1 MSQISS
7 INFKKSVDYQV
18 FHNST
23 IRPSYVIGGEL
34 ECDPPKGYDAQRIK
48 NEIVENAKQAYFNT
62 SKARNK
68 AFQAKNYEWSAV
80 VNIKPETTMNDLKKL
95 AQHFSDKYGFQCYQ
109 IAIHRDEGHIND
121 NGEKEINHHAHLEFI
136 TLDKNTGKQLFKLRD
151 FNPQKMR
158 EIQTEVAEILQMER
172 GQDKRISGAKRIEP
186 RAYARL
192 KEQER
197 QEKREIKKEL
207 TNTKAELTSNK
218 NELNSVKNELET
230 TKKELKALSA
240 NAIRKRVERERKA
253 WLNTNKALHEQGAE
267 LIFTPK
273 HYKELR
279 ELGKKAFTSL
289 DELEN
294 ALKELEKRIRKEKRQ
309 NQSNKPQISTTKKD
323 FKSRLIDEYY
333 SDLSTKHD
341 LTPFYFNKE
350 LKTLE
355 NKQKGYKIKDSEN
368 TLTLTT
374 SKKAD
379 LSEQVALM
387 LDMAKSKGW
396 ELDSIKVTGSKAFC
410 DEVAKQIA
418 EIKAKE
424 KAEQERK
431 LKELEQENE
440 RLKAELANNRTE
452 TALKSQNEPNPSQDI
467 TQSEKTQENAPKAK
481 SQEQIDLEI
490 AQRLDE
496 KKYWEQTDTTTFY
509 NILKRLEMRKK
520 PQERKLDDLKY
531 LDGELNKPII
541 YGRHDLTKYAISELN
556 ELIAKEIEKE
566 QANQTAQTPSTFDK
580 EPEKS
585 QEVFKEFKELCDYLE
600 KYHFLTTD
608 GKINV
613 AKRASELL
621 KNKENHEL
629 LKTYHKTHYEVKK
642 GGLEKLAKQYEQT
655 KGISR

>member
-396 ELDSIKVTGSKAFC
+396 ELDSIKVTGSKTFC

-431 LKELEQENE
+431 LKELEKENE

-452 TALKSQNEPNPSQDI
+452 TALETQNEPNPSQDI

-481 SQEQIDLEI
+481 SQAQKDLELVKSYENNYNFSNNDCYDLKDL
-490 AQRLDE
+490 AKRYNLD
-496 KKYWEQTDTTTFY
+496 
-509 NILKRLEMRKK
+509 NISKSLTKHLENNRNLDKLTYSIPK
-520 PQERKLDDLKY
+520 PQELQ
-531 LDGELNKPII
+531 
-541 YGRHDLTKYAISELN
+541 
-556 ELIAKEIEKE
+556 EI
-566 QANQTAQTPSTFDK
+566 
-580 EPEKS
+580 
-585 QEVFKEFKELCDYLE
+585 
-600 KYHFLTTD
+600 
-608 GKINV
+608 
-613 AKRASELL
+613 
-621 KNKENHEL
+621 
-629 LKTYHKTHYEVKK
+629 K
-642 GGLEKLAKQYEQT
+642 GFLEKLTAQEQEPSKTTITQKVNFNT
-655 KGISR
+655 KSQNQDKSRNF

>member
-80 VNIKPETTMNDLKKL
+80 VNIKPETTMNDLKRL
-95 AQHFSDKYGFQCYQ
+95 AEHFEKKYGFQCYQ

-136 TLDKNTGKQLFKLRD
+136 TLSKENGKQLFKLRD

-186 RAYARL
+186 RAYAKI

-207 TNTKAELTSNK
+207 ESTKETLKNTTQ
-218 NELNSVKNELET
+218 ELET
-230 TKKELKALSA
+230 AKKELKALSA
-240 NAIRKRVERERKA
+240 NAIKKRVEQERKA

-267 LIFTPK
+267 PIFTAE

-279 ELGKKAFTSL
+279 ELNKGAFTSL

-294 ALKELEKRIRKEKRQ
+294 ALKELEKRIRKEKKQ
-309 NQSNKPQISTTKKD
+309 HQSNKPQLSTTQKD
-323 FKSRLIDEYY
+323 FKSRLIDEFY

-379 LSEQVALM
+379 LSEQVELM
-387 LDMAKSKGW
+387 LDMAKAKGW
-396 ELDSIKVTGSKAFC
+396 ELDSLKVTGSKAFC

-424 KAEQERK
+424 KAEQEK
-431 LKELEQENE
+431 KIAELEKQNE
-440 RLKAELANNRTE
+440 QLKAELAIKSAE
-452 TALKSQNEPNPSQDI
+452 KPLESQNAPKAEQEPSQ
-467 TQSEKTQENAPKAK
+467 EPKTQENAPKAK

-520 PQERKLDDLKY
+520 PQERKLEGLKY
-531 LDGELNKPII
+531 LESELNKPII
-541 YGRHDLTKYAISELN
+541 YGRHDLTKDVISELN
-556 ELIAKEIEKE
+556 ELIAKEQEQEKPLSDDEKRRQAQLKEIERLK
-566 QANQTAQTPSTFDK
+566 AQGKFNYNSTNS
-580 EPEKS
+580 KS
-585 QEVFKEFKELCDYLE
+585 KDTGRGF
-600 KYHFLTTD
+600 
-608 GKINV
+608 
-613 AKRASELL
+613 
-621 KNKENHEL
+621 
-629 LKTYHKTHYEVKK
+629 
-642 GGLEKLAKQYEQT
+642 
-655 KGISR
+655 

>member
-136 TLDKNTGKQLFKLRD
+136 TLDKETGKQLFKLRD

-240 NAIRKRVERERKA
+240 NAIRKRVEQERKA

-309 NQSNKPQISTTKKD
+309 NQSNKPQISITKKD
-323 FKSRLIDEYY
+323 FKSRLIDEFY

-355 NKQKGYKIKDSEN
+355 NKQKGYKIKDSQN
-368 TLTLTT
+368 ALTLTA

-396 ELDSIKVTGSKAFC
+396 ELDSLKVTGSKAFC

-424 KAEQERK
+424 KAKQERK

-440 RLKAELANNRTE
+440 RLKAELAKNRTE
-452 TALKSQNEPNPSQDI
+452 TALETQNEPKARQGL
-467 TQSEKTQENAPKAK
+467 AK
-481 SQEQIDLEI
+481 S
-490 AQRLDE
+490 
-496 KKYWEQTDTTTFY
+496 
-509 NILKRLEMRKK
+509 
-520 PQERKLDDLKY
+520 
-531 LDGELNKPII
+531 
-541 YGRHDLTKYAISELN
+541 
-556 ELIAKEIEKE
+556 
-566 QANQTAQTPSTFDK
+566 
-580 EPEKS
+580 
-585 QEVFKEFKELCDYLE
+585 
-600 KYHFLTTD
+600 
-608 GKINV
+608 
-613 AKRASELL
+613 
-621 KNKENHEL
+621 
-629 LKTYHKTHYEVKK
+629 
-642 GGLEKLAKQYEQT
+642 
-655 KGISR
+655 

>member
-279 ELGKKAFTSL
+279 ERGKKAFTSL

>member
-34 ECDPPKGYDAQRIK
+34 ECNPPKGYDAQRIK
-48 NEIVENAKQAYFNT
+48 NEIIENAKQAYFNT

-121 NGEKEINHHAHLEFI
+121 DGEKEINHHAHLEFI

-207 TNTKAELTSNK
+207 ESTKETLKNTTQEL
-218 NELNSVKNELET
+218 ESVKTELKN
-230 TKKELKALSA
+230 TKKEKNLSKTAIKSAIKAVKVA
-240 NAIRKRVERERKA
+240 WRNENKQRK
-253 WLNTNKALHEQGAE
+253 EQGLAP
-267 LIFTPK
+267 IYNAN
-273 HYKELR
+273 HYNSSEY
-279 ELGKKAFTSL
+279 
-289 DELEN
+289 
-294 ALKELEKRIRKEKRQ
+294 LKELENRTYKNNDEFLKALDELQKRIFKEYEQ
-309 NQSNKPQISTTKKD
+309 GINATYQISTTKKD
-323 FKSRLIDEYY
+323 FKSRLIDEFY

-396 ELDSIKVTGSKAFC
+396 ELDSIKVTGSKTFC

-431 LKELEQENE
+431 LKELEKENE

-452 TALKSQNEPNPSQDI
+452 TALKSPNEPNPSQDI

-481 SQEQIDLEI
+481 SQAQKDLELVKSYENNYNFSNNDCYDLKDL
-490 AQRLDE
+490 AKRYNLD
-496 KKYWEQTDTTTFY
+496 
-509 NILKRLEMRKK
+509 NISKSLTKHLENNRNLDKLTYSIPK
-520 PQERKLDDLKY
+520 PQELQ
-531 LDGELNKPII
+531 
-541 YGRHDLTKYAISELN
+541 
-556 ELIAKEIEKE
+556 EI
-566 QANQTAQTPSTFDK
+566 
-580 EPEKS
+580 
-585 QEVFKEFKELCDYLE
+585 
-600 KYHFLTTD
+600 
-608 GKINV
+608 
-613 AKRASELL
+613 
-621 KNKENHEL
+621 
-629 LKTYHKTHYEVKK
+629 K
-642 GGLEKLAKQYEQT
+642 GFLEKLTAQEQEPSKTTITQKVNFNT
-655 KGISR
+655 KSQNQDKSRNF

>member
-34 ECDPPKGYDAQRIK
+34 ECNPPKGYDAQRIK
-48 NEIVENAKQAYFNT
+48 NEIIENAKQAYFNT

>member
-48 NEIVENAKQAYFNT
+48 NEIINNAKQAYFNT

>member
-218 NELNSVKNELET
+218 NELNSIKNELET

-240 NAIRKRVERERKA
+240 NAIRKRVEQERKA

-309 NQSNKPQISTTKKD
+309 NQSNKPQISITKKD

>member
-309 NQSNKPQISTTKKD
+309 NQSNKPQISITKKD
-323 FKSRLIDEYY
+323 FKSRLIDEFY

-396 ELDSIKVTGSKAFC
+396 ELDSIKVTGSKTFC

-431 LKELEQENE
+431 LKELEKENE

>member
-48 NEIVENAKQAYFNT
+48 NEIIENAKQAYFNT

-121 NGEKEINHHAHLEFI
+121 DGEKEINHHAHLEFI

-186 RAYARL
+186 RVYAEM
-192 KEQER
+192 KEKER
-197 QEKREIKKEL
+197 ANQKALKKEL
-207 TNTKAELTSNK
+207 ESTKETLKNTTQEL
-218 NELNSVKNELET
+218 ESVKTELKN
-230 TKKELKALSA
+230 TKKEKNLSKTAIKSAIKAVKVTWRNENKQRKEQGLAPIYNANHYNSSEYLKGLENRTYKNNDEFLKALDELQ
-240 NAIRKRVERERKA
+240 KRIFKEY
-253 WLNTNKALHEQGAE
+253 EQG
-267 LIFTPK
+267 I
-273 HYKELR
+273 
-279 ELGKKAFTSL
+279 
-289 DELEN
+289 N
-294 ALKELEKRIRKEKRQ
+294 ATH
-309 NQSNKPQISTTKKD
+309 QISTTKKD

-374 SKKAD
+374 SKKTD

-396 ELDSIKVTGSKAFC
+396 ELETIEVSGSKAFC

-418 EIKAKE
+418 EIKAKEKAKE

-452 TALKSQNEPNPSQDI
+452 TALETQNEPKPSQDI

-481 SQEQIDLEI
+481 SQAQKDLELVKSYENNYNFSNNDCYDLKDL
-490 AQRLDE
+490 AKRYNLD
-496 KKYWEQTDTTTFY
+496 
-509 NILKRLEMRKK
+509 NISKSLTKHLENNRNLDKLTYSIPK
-520 PQERKLDDLKY
+520 PQELQ
-531 LDGELNKPII
+531 
-541 YGRHDLTKYAISELN
+541 
-556 ELIAKEIEKE
+556 EI
-566 QANQTAQTPSTFDK
+566 
-580 EPEKS
+580 
-585 QEVFKEFKELCDYLE
+585 
-600 KYHFLTTD
+600 
-608 GKINV
+608 
-613 AKRASELL
+613 
-621 KNKENHEL
+621 
-629 LKTYHKTHYEVKK
+629 K
-642 GGLEKLAKQYEQT
+642 GFLEKLTAQEQEPSKTTITQKVNFNT
-655 KGISR
+655 KSQSQDKGRNF